1 MDSDERGG
9 AEDLGGIE
17 QRENIKGIYYI
28 MYEKNLTS
36 IRGKDKT
43 SKWITTSK
51 INIWYLLKCGL
62 MLECLLRIC
71 KALGFSFSRKTAKI
85 KTTS

>member
-28 MYEKNLTS
+28 MCEK
-36 IRGKDKT
+36 I
-43 SKWITTSK
+43 
-51 INIWYLLKCGL
+51 
-62 MLECLLRIC
+62 
-71 KALGFSFSRKTAKI
+71 
-85 KTTS
+85 